1 MALIKDGELIEDA
14 FVTLGD
20 EGVIPSGARAVI
32 VSVERWQTDSAL
44 LTKSMERVG
53 VLLQPDQSPDLIADD
68 LDKISVVAL
77 HFPVFSDGRGFSQAR
92 RLRETYDFKGEIQGT
107 GHLIR
112 DQYLFLHRCGFNA
125 IEVADDVEAAQ
136 WKIAMEEFSL
146 FYQNTV
152 DDRNPVMRMRHG
164 AS

>member
-1 MALIKDGELIEDA
+1 MALIKDGQLVADA
-14 FVTLGD
+14 FVTLSD
-20 EGVIPSGARAVI
+20 EDAVPDDATAIIISAARWLSEGATLSENVDQI
-32 VSVERWQTDSAL
+32 
-44 LTKSMERVG
+44 G
-53 VLLQPDQSPDLIADD
+53 VLLQPDEFPDLIAGD
-68 LDKISVVAL
+68 LGKISVVAL
-77 HFPVFSDGRGFSQAR
+77 NFPVFSDGRGFSHAR
-92 RLRETYDFKGEIQGT
+92 CLRETFDYKGEIRGT

-152 DDRNPVMRMRHG
+152 DDRSPLMRKRHG